1 METRRIWRLLG
12 CAAIALLL
20 AGCFKVNMD
29 LEVSADD
36 MVSGTAVI
44 AVDES
49 LLELSGQ
56 SVDDLF
62 AEMDLS
68 DLPEGST
75 AEPYEEDGFVGQ
87 RITIEAV
94 PLVRVR
100 RERDPFGRGD
110 GGRPEHRAGG

>member
-68 DLPEGST
+68 DLRRARRRSRTKRTGSSGSGSRSKPCRSPSSPGT
-75 AEPYEEDGFVGQ
+75 RPFRVG
-87 RITIEAV
+87 
-94 PLVRVR
+94 R
-100 RERDPFGRGD
+100 RGKT
-110 GGRPEHRAGG
+110 

>member
-1 METRRIWRLLG
+1 METRRFWRLLG

-49 LLELSGQ
+49 CWSSAARASTTCSRRWTCRICRRARRRSRTKRTGSSGSITRRLPLSE
-56 SVDDLF
+56 F
-62 AEMDLS
+62 AGNETLR
-68 DLPEGST
+68 
-75 AEPYEEDGFVGQ
+75 VG
-87 RITIEAV
+87 
-94 PLVRVR
+94 R
-100 RERDPFGRGD
+100 RGKT
-110 GGRPEHRAGG
+110 

>member
-44 AVDES
+44 AVD
-49 LLELSGQ
+49 
-56 SVDDLF
+56 
-62 AEMDLS
+62 
-68 DLPEGST
+68 
-75 AEPYEEDGFVGQ
+75 
-87 RITIEAV
+87 
-94 PLVRVR
+94 
-100 RERDPFGRGD
+100 
-110 GGRPEHRAGG
+110 